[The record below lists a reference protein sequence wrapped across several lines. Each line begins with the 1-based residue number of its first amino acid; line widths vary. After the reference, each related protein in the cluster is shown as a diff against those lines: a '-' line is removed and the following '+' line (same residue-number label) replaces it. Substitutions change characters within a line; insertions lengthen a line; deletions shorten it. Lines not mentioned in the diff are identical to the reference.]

1 MNCIAHQAPLSLGFS
16 RQEQWSELQNF
27 LFQVIFV
34 IQESLMAPALAGSL
48 PLVIP
53 GKPVPGLI
61 LATFLFYS

>member
-1 MNCIAHQAPLSLGFS
+1 MGFS

-48 PLVIP
+48 PLVRP

-61 LATFLFYS
+61 LATFFFYS